1 MNDTQIDDLKQFIT
15 ATVSQTESRLESRLG
30 GKIDRLEKK
39 VDDGFAAIGDII
51 TDLQDQHDNHEKRL
65 TTLEPHPA

>member
-15 ATVSQTESRLESRLG
+15 ATVSQTESRLESHLG

-51 TDLQDQHDNHEKRL
+51 ADLQDQHDNHEKRL
-65 TTLEPHPA
+65 TTLESHPA